1 MMTILF
7 HEKGFLLRKR
17 FICWSFC
24 HITMFWIYFCKVPMV
39 SRCVTVPD
47 CELCEL
53 LHFTPGLTVLPLTL
67 WWSTMMIMVM
77 MMTTMVMMMVPSD
90 PMTCARSSNVTPELI
105 EPHIKPNRS
114 WASNPSWNLRHDEY
128 DDVRGQTRSNFLAL
142 RVQMLHSGIFDCAAI
157 SQDWDIDA
165 ADHVFLSRGYESGD
179 LLRLSRTS
187 TLPEI
192 RFWQEVSRELCTTE
206 LNLDNIVVHRCCAL
220 L

>member
-1 MMTILF
+1 MF
-7 HEKGFLLRKR
+7 KVLL
-17 FICWSFC
+17 
-24 HITMFWIYFCKVPMV
+24 V
-39 SRCVTVPD
+39 SRCVTIPD

-77 MMTTMVMMMVPSD
+77 MIMVMTMPTMMMMMVPSD
-90 PMTCARSSNVTPELI
+90 PMTGARSGNVTPELI

-114 WASNPSWNLRHDEY
+114 WAFQPELKPTSRRIWWCQRPDKIKFPSSKSTNVTLRNIWLSP
-128 DDVRGQTRSNFLAL
+128 T
-142 RVQMLHSGIFDCAAI
+142 I

-165 ADHVFLSRGYESGD
+165 ADDVFLSRGYESGD

-192 RFWQEVSRELCTTE
+192 RFWQEVSRELCTTD
-206 LNLDNIVVHRCCAL
+206 LNLDNIVVRWCCAL